1 MNLFK
6 KISLSFKK
14 IDSAL
19 IAQLVSKKDIEPL
32 QHIFQK
38 SSYKKRISY
47 VQEIGKVLSPHAID
61 VLFHFI
67 NDSVR
72 IVVWEIIN
80 ILSLKPLSEVQTAIL
95 KRKRYELTKADEKE
109 KNWPKGKPRMGY
121 NKLGVGFK
129 ETPSDRMNENY
140 NHQRDLNYQPWY

>member
-6 KISLSFKK
+6 KISITFKK
-14 IDSAL
+14 VDSAL
-19 IAQLVSKKDIEPL
+19 IAQLVSKKDIESL
-32 QHIFQK
+32 QYIFQK
-38 SSYKKRISY
+38 SSYQKRISY
-47 VQEIGKVLSPHAID
+47 VQEIGKVSSPYVID

-80 ILSLKPLSEVQTAIL
+80 ILSLKPLSDAQTAIL
-95 KRKRYELTKADEKE
+95 KRKSYELTKADEKE
-109 KNWPKGKPRMGY
+109 KNWPKGKPKMGY

-140 NHQRDLNYQPWY
+140 NHQRDLNYQPFY